1 MANQRR
7 RRMQLPT
14 ILSRDLLNLALV
26 LAFLHLD
33 PDAYLGISRNHMDQ
47 NMYSNKILDDLS
59 ALGHF
64 TNNQFNF
71 DQPLEISAYILNA
84 ETTFDINSAVNTNN
98 NQSQQASTV
107 NHHNINNNETVGDE
121 ENSGQNQN
129 HNILVQGHAPNVV
142 NDNNDDSG
150 VSDVDSGHQS
160 SGEDFE
166 DNLSSFQPS
175 EASASP
181 AQLGELDDASDWIL
195 RSEIKIE
202 EPDIPV
208 VTAPL
213 PDNFDALFDT
223 DESSNIFRD
232 LDDIIGA
239 PNAAGTVLDA
249 QGETE
254 SELVDIEFSPDE
266 EDVENQL
273 MHIDDQLIRLD
284 ENIEDITDHLDEQ
297 LLNTATVENDAL
309 LSVEEENLLFS
320 SMPEVMDLD
329 QNWQLAADPR
339 DQEIEEL
346 IAAGLPSPLMPS
358 PFMVAVDDEP
368 KDLTGENPVV
378 KQEIKEEPI
387 DHQDESQLYHDENDL
402 GWLEPYMSPVMSP
415 ADSLA
420 SSNLPADLLGSVE
433 EYEDTSSHLLDHN
446 YAMSAFDEC
455 FGSEVGHES
464 GGITSSLSQKTQNSN
479 IEYEGGASSQIGGLT
494 AAQRLSRDE
503 RKAKKLGLP
512 FLVADII
519 DLPIDAFNELLTRHS
534 LTEDQLMLCRDIR
547 RRGKNKVAAQN
558 CRKRKMDLISQLEDQ
573 VNKARRQ
580 KDALLAEREELY
592 RLRDEWTHKLL
603 NLETDVLR
611 GLNRKVSD
619 YTFDYSGA
627 TVAVTR
633 LTKAK
638 A

>member
-33 PDAYLGISRNHMDQ
+33 PDAYLGISRNGNHLNH

-64 TNNQFNF
+64 TNPANQFNF

-84 ETTFDINSAVNTNN
+84 ETTFQDIVSNSAVNINN
-98 NQSQQASTV
+98 NQSQQLST
-107 NHHNINNNETVGDE
+107 NHNNETIAAGE
-121 ENSGQNQN
+121 QQN
-129 HNILVQGHAPNVV
+129 NILEQAPNVI

-150 VSDVDSGHQS
+150 VSDVDSGHLS
-160 SGEDFE
+160 SGDDFE

-181 AQLGELDDASDWIL
+181 AQLGELDDAQDWIL

-202 EPDIPV
+202 QTEV
-208 VTAPL
+208 AASL
-213 PDNFDALFDT
+213 PDNFDALFGDA
-223 DESSNIFRD
+223 DDSSNIFRD

-239 PNAAGTVLDA
+239 PNAAGAVTDA
-249 QGETE
+249 QPETD
-254 SELVDIEFSPDE
+254 LVDIEFSPDE

-273 MHIDDQLIRLD
+273 MHIDDQLICLD
-284 ENIEDITDHLDEQ
+284 ENIEDITDHLDDQ
-297 LLNTATVENDAL
+297 LLLTATVENDAL

-368 KDLTGENPVV
+368 KEFTGENPVI

-387 DHQDESQLYHDENDL
+387 DHHDESQFYQGDENDM
-402 GWLEPYMSPVMSP
+402 GWLEPYMSPMMSP
-415 ADSLA
+415 VDSLA
-420 SSNLPADLLGSVE
+420 SSNLPADLLGDE
-433 EYEDTSSHLLDHN
+433 EEEVSTHLLDHN
-446 YAMSAFDEC
+446 YALSAYDEC
-455 FGSEVGHES
+455 FGESELSPGA
-464 GGITSSLSQKTQNSN
+464 SSLSQKVNRDS
-479 IEYEGGASSQIGGLT
+479 ISFEFEGGASSQISGAQSQQLT

-503 RKAKKLGLP
+503 RKARKLGLP
-512 FLVADII
+512 FMVIDII
-519 DLPIDAFNELLTRHS
+519 DLPIDAFNELLTRHT

-580 KDALLAEREELY
+580 KQSLLAEREELY

-611 GLNRKVSD
+611 GLNRKVND
-619 YTFDYSGA
+619 YNFDYSGA

-633 LTKAK
+633 LAKSKA
-638 A
+638 